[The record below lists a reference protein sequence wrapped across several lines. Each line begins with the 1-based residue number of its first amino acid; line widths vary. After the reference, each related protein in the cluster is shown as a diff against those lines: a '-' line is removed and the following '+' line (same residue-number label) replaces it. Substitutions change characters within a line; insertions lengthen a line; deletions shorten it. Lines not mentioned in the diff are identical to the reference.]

1 LRRRWG
7 LFLGSSSCG
16 GSMATA
22 EMRRGRGCGVGVLGK
37 IWIWSAIGLSEDVK
51 EKVRESVKEEESSI
65 GVVK

>member
-1 LRRRWG
+1 
-7 LFLGSSSCG
+7 
-16 GSMATA
+16 MATA